1 MKDQTIKSDEGKLEL
16 SLVPTQ
22 AIKDIAEVRM
32 YGRDKYG
39 DSESWRKVDKV
50 RYIDALYRHLLAYI
64 DDNKSVD
71 EESGLPHIKH
81 MACNIAFLCH
91 MEASAEQPKRSK
103 GAQNPTRQSGEWG
116 SLESLVEVG
125 APIDF
130 KILQDATFKLYCE
143 GKELK

>member
-22 AIKDIAEVRM
+22 VIKDIAEVRM

-39 DSESWRKVDKV
+39 DNESWRKVDKV

-71 EESGLPHIKH
+71 EESGIPHIKH

-91 MEASAEQPKRSK
+91 MEARD
-103 GAQNPTRQSGEWG
+103 
-116 SLESLVEVG
+116 
-125 APIDF
+125 APVDF
-130 KILQDATFKLYCE
+130 DILQDATFKLYCE